1 MFLFCVPNLFG
12 IFIDY
17 LVNLENVVA
26 NLNLE
31 IFQEKLQIF
40 SVFPIFFVYCTVL
53 YCTVLYCIWSLAN
66 KNNPAM
72 AARGTEQE
80 VNKF

>member
-31 IFQEKLQIF
+31 IFQEKLRIF
-40 SVFPIFFVYCTVL
+40 SVFPIFFVFCTVL
-53 YCTVLYCIWSLAN
+53 FCTVYCHWLN

-80 VNKF
+80 VSKF